1 MKRIILV
8 PIFLLALTSFMHLNA
23 QWAKTYGG
31 VNHDYATFIQQTSD
45 GGYIVAGYTESF
57 GARARDVWVLKLS
70 STGNIEWQH
79 AYGGIRNEYAYF
91 IQQTS
96 DGGYIVAGLTFS
108 YGTGSRDG
116 WILKLSTTGDI
127 EWQRSYGGEYPDCAT
142 FIQQTSDGGYI
153 AAGFTDPFGA
163 GYNNIWVLR
172 LSSTGDIEWQRTYGG
187 SGNDH
192 AQFIQQTSDGGYIVA
207 GFTESF
213 GAGGRDIWIL
223 KLSSTGNIEW
233 QGTYGGGNYDYFHS
247 IQQTS
252 DGGYIVAGCTYS
264 FGAGSND
271 GWVLKL
277 SSTGD
282 IEWQRTYGG
291 VNHDCARS
299 VQQTSDNGYIVTG
312 HTESFGAG
320 SFDIWVL
327 KLDSTGY
334 ISPSCGFMGSSN
346 ATITYPSVYPED
358 TYVTPKNTFFTSL
371 ATSSSP
377 QDTDATVYLIWSA
390 QEYTL
395 TVSANPGGTIDPDP
409 DTYTYN
415 GGTRVTITA
424 IPDSGYAFSGWSGD
438 ASGTE
443 NPITITID
451 KDKLITANFGWE
463 YTLTI
468 AAGEDGTTYPAPGNY
483 SYAAE
488 TEVSI
493 TAIPG
498 TGYAFSGWAGDVP
511 QGSEN
516 DNPITITVDSD
527 KSITANFA
535 LGYVLT
541 ITSGRGG
548 TTDPAPGSYTYGAG
562 IEVSIKAI
570 PNEGYEFSEW
580 SGDASGKENPITIFM
595 DKDEWII
602 AIFTA
607 TGEAE
612 TSSWEMKCFI
622 ATAAYNSPLHPHVR
636 ILRDFRD
643 KYLMTGKLGRKLV
656 EFYYRYSPF
665 VANLIAKQKALKVA
679 VRISLLPMIAL
690 SYSLL
695 HFGPIITGVI
705 FAFIFVFPIFFVWYY
720 RRRVR
725 ISRIR
730 IRKVALELNGG
741 KKGS

>member
-31 VNHDYATFIQQTSD
+31 VNHDCAQLIQQTRDNGYIVTGHTESFGAGYDDIWILKLSSTGDIEWQHTYGGSNSDYATFIQQTSD

-172 LSSTGDIEWQRTYGG
+172 
-187 SGNDH
+187 
-192 AQFIQQTSDGGYIVA
+192 
-207 GFTESF
+207 
-213 GAGGRDIWIL
+213 
-223 KLSSTGNIEW
+223 
-233 QGTYGGGNYDYFHS
+233 
-247 IQQTS
+247 
-252 DGGYIVAGCTYS
+252 
-264 FGAGSND
+264 
-271 GWVLKL
+271 L